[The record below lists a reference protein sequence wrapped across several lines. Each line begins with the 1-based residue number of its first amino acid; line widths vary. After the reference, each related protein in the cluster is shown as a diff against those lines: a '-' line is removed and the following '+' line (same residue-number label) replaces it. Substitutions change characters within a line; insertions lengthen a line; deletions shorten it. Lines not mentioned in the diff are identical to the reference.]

1 MPVTAT
7 IYPCHGEHFHGITAR
22 IALEEGKLRKIRKV
36 KPIIFGSL
44 VSPVK
49 SISPVFPRYK
59 ARFRHVY
66 RTLHS

>member
-36 KPIIFGSL
+36 KRILNASRTLISL
-44 VSPVK
+44 RNTK
-49 SISPVFPRYK
+49 PVFWGK
-59 ARFRHVY
+59 ICSVY
-66 RTLHS
+66 

>member
-36 KPIIFGSL
+36 KS
-44 VSPVK
+44 VS
-49 SISPVFPRYK
+49 
-59 ARFRHVY
+59 
-66 RTLHS
+66 TLP